1 MSTKRQ
7 ELRKAATSTAAYAP
21 GQVHYNRPLTSFAVD
36 FIAGR
41 DSDPGF
47 VSDKVFP
54 TLNVEKQSDVY
65 WVLNDEHLRDD
76 AEMRAPGTES
86 AGGSMKTGTDTYYC
100 PVWARHNDVPDQMR
114 SNADSIFS
122 LDRAATQT
130 VMHNLALRRERSWV
144 SSFFNAA
151 AWTFHV
157 DGNATATAAGSFDP
171 TDEANNQVL
180 FWDAANSTPIENI
193 RQAQRIVGQKMGG
206 LFRPKTL
213 ILARAVYDVLLDHPD
228 IVARL
233 DRGQTPNG
241 PALATREALAAIFEL
256 DQVLVMDAVYN
267 ASKQGSD
274 NQFVAGNGAL
284 LTYTTRTPNPM
295 IPSAGYTFMWSG
307 YTGVASN
314 GIAVKKFRMEELAAD
329 RIEGEIAFAH
339 KVISP
344 HLGYFFEDIIENP

>member
-1 MSTKRQ
+1 M
-7 ELRKAATSTAAYAP
+7 YAP
-21 GQVHYNRPLTSFAVD
+21 GQVHYNKPLTNFAVD

-65 WVLNDEHLRDD
+65 WILNDEHLRDD

-86 AGGSMKTGTDTYYC
+86 AGGTMKTGTDTYYA
-100 PVWARHNDVPDQMR
+100 PVWARHHDIPDQMR
-114 SNADSIFS
+114 ANADGIFQ
-122 LDRAATQT
+122 LDSAATQT
-130 VMHNLALRRERSWV
+130 VMHNLALRRERSWI
-144 SSFFNAA
+144 SEFFNAA

-157 DGNATATAAGSFDP
+157 DGNATATAPADFDP
-171 TDEANNQVL
+171 TDEADNQVL
-180 FWDAANSTPIENI
+180 FWDAANSTPIEDI
-193 RQAQRIVGQKMGG
+193 RRAQRYVGQKMGG
-206 LFRPKTL
+206 SFRPKTL
-213 ILARAVYDVLLDHPD
+213 VLARPVYDVLLDHPD

-241 PALATREALAAIFEL
+241 PALASREALAAIFEL

-267 ASKQGSD
+267 TSQQASN

-307 YTGVASN
+307 YTGTAQG
-314 GIAVKKFRMEELAAD
+314 GIAVKKFRMEELASD
-329 RIEGEIAFAH
+329 RIEGEIAFDH

-344 HLGYFFEDIIENP
+344 NLGYFFEDIVDNP